1 MPYETNKTNY
11 TLNYNYMQHSAF
23 LIAFF
28 ITIIRYYDYALFGLS
43 ASILAKNFLPPLEH
57 DVQILG
63 FFAILGGSVVARPIG
78 SLIFGFIGD
87 KYGRTKSV
95 KISVIVATISTSLI
109 AITPSFAQIGNFAV
123 IILIFCRMVFLMSLA
138 GEVDAIKIY
147 VAEKAGS
154 NRKNLTNGL
163 VVSCSQVGAL
173 LAAIM
178 YYYASNFNASE
189 YLWRLNFLVGGIFGM
204 LAILMRKFFK
214 ESEEFLY
221 YRKKHPN
228 KDDNGLWQILQ
239 NIKLK
244 FIIAMLINGS
254 IGGVYHFLVIF
265 LGVFLSKIACT
276 IEHNQAQTMN
286 IILIITYAIAAIFSG
301 LLADKI
307 NPLKQ
312 IIVSLTLSL
321 GTALIMQILLYNQI
335 FIIYCPVILIGL
347 AAFYAVPLQI
357 IIQSLFITTSKVRMY
372 SLSHSLG
379 GIILSSATPFFS
391 MLLWQNFKSLPITL
405 CFFISLL
412 IILIASVILLRK
424 VLVKNGYYKYGVI
437 P

>member
-1 MPYETNKTNY
+1 
-11 TLNYNYMQHSAF
+11 MQHSAF

-43 ASILAKNFLPPLEH
+43 ASILAKNFLPPATH
-57 DVQILG
+57 DMQILG
-63 FFAILGGSVVARPIG
+63 FFAILGGSVIARPIG

-95 KISVIVATISTSLI
+95 KISVIVATLSTSLI

-123 IILIFCRMVFLMSLA
+123 IMLIFCRMVFLMSLA
-138 GEVDAIKIY
+138 GEVDAVKIY

-154 NRKNLTNGL
+154 NLKNLTNGL

-173 LAAIM
+173 FAAIA
-178 YYYASNFNASE
+178 YYYASNFDSFG
-189 YLWRLNFLVGGIFGM
+189 YLWRLNFLIGGMFGI

-221 YRKKHPN
+221 YRKKHPT
-228 KDDNGLWQILQ
+228 KDDKNLWQILQ
-239 NIKLK
+239 DTRLK

-265 LGVFLSKIACT
+265 LGVFLSKVACI
-276 IEHNQAQTMN
+276 IEPNQAQTMN

-301 LLADKI
+301 LLAGKI

-321 GTALIMQILLYNQI
+321 GTALIMQILLHNQI
-335 FIIYCPVILIGL
+335 FIIYCPVLLIGL

-405 CFFISLL
+405 SFFIGLL
-412 IILIASVILLRK
+412 IILIASVIVLRRI
-424 VLVKNGYYKYGVI
+424 LVKK
-437 P
+437 

>member
-1 MPYETNKTNY
+1 
-11 TLNYNYMQHSAF
+11 MQHSAF

-43 ASILAKNFLPPLEH
+43 ASILAKNFLPPATH
-57 DVQILG
+57 DMQILG
-63 FFAILGGSVVARPIG
+63 FFAILGGSVIARPIG

-95 KISVIVATISTSLI
+95 KISVIVATLSTSLI

-123 IILIFCRMVFLMSLA
+123 IMLIFCRMVFLMSLA
-138 GEVDAIKIY
+138 GEVDAVKIY

-154 NRKNLTNGL
+154 NLKNLTNGL

-173 LAAIM
+173 FAAIA
-178 YYYASNFNASE
+178 YYYASNFDSFG
-189 YLWRLNFLVGGIFGM
+189 YLWRLNFLIGGIFGI

-221 YRKKHPN
+221 YRKKHPTKEDKN
-228 KDDNGLWQILQ
+228 LWQILQ
-239 NIKLK
+239 DTRLK
-244 FIIAMLINGS
+244 FIIAMLVNGS

-265 LGVFLSKIACT
+265 LGVFLSKVACI
-276 IEHNQAQTMN
+276 IEPNQAQTMN

-301 LLADKI
+301 LLAGKI

-321 GTALIMQILLYNQI
+321 GTALIMQILLHNQI
-335 FIIYCPVILIGL
+335 FIIYCPILLIGL

-405 CFFISLL
+405 SFFIGLL
-412 IILIASVILLRK
+412 IILIASVIVLRRI
-424 VLVKNGYYKYGVI
+424 LVKK
-437 P
+437 